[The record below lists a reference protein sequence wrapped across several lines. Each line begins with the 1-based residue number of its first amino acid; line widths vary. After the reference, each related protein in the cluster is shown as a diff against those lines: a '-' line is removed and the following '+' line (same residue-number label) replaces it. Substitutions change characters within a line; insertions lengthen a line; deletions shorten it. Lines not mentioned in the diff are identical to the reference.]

1 MTNQSFEQ
9 GFSALLKVFPQ
20 MNFDAKLFWAML
32 SDLDGQYFLM
42 AVWEFIKNTKDVFPG
57 TNIIAIIRGR
67 AEELRLEAL
76 QNSTLKLEVET
87 EKERIDRWQK
97 ESAPMPDEC
106 RQALAKLGIKRNSNA
121 V

>member
-9 GFSALLKVFPQ
+9 GFSALLKVFPS
-20 MNFDAKLFWAML
+20 MNFDAKLFWTML

-42 AVWEFIKNTKDVFPG
+42 AVWEFIKNTKDIFPG
-57 TNIIAIIRGR
+57 TNIIAKIRGR

-76 QNSTLKLEVET
+76 QNSTLKLEAET

-97 ESAPMPDEC
+97 ESVPMPDEC
-106 RQALAKLGIKRNSNA
+106 RKALEKLGCRIKEWK
-121 V
+121 